1 MNLQGFR
8 AVDLR
13 GNAVFCPHQSLK
25 WNTCRR
31 QAVQYMCA
39 GNTAPVWPQW
49 YMTSAWCTGRK
60 AVRNRAT
67 WCSELMMDSIQQAFT
82 GRAARIRPR
91 KESVE
96 QQVGLLQHGAV
107 WSQVRSLQGSENT
120 HKNMVKSERSAKSSN
135 AKWTFYLCVYVY
147 WLYLNLTFRRVEENR
162 SVRGTTSSYRHCS
175 STCKTS
181 CIETHTFLKTVRKI
195 LWTNVD
201 VSNLLCFPQNRLQ
214 EDEEVVGI
222 SGHEFLQTPAADTQ
236 TGWSDRR
243 EHNNLLSSP
252 FRHQRDERRLL
263 LNFHK
268 DINNINIW
276 KYRNMNI
283 FIYTYMGIL
292 LHWSWRTR
300 FPH

>member
-67 WCSELMMDSIQQAFT
+67 WCSELMMDNIQQAFT

-181 CIETHTFLKTVRKI
+181 CIETRRHSSKLCGRYCEPTLTFQTCFAFLRIVCRRMRK
-195 LWTNVD
+195 LWGSLVT
-201 VSNLLCFPQNRLQ
+201 SSSKHQRL
-214 EDEEVVGI
+214 I
-222 SGHEFLQTPAADTQ
+222 HRPAGQ
-236 TGWSDRR
+236 TGENTTTCSV
-243 EHNNLLSSP
+243 LLSDTSVMKGG
-252 FRHQRDERRLL
+252 FYWT
-263 LNFHK
+263 FTK
-268 DINNINIW
+268 I
-276 KYRNMNI
+276 
-283 FIYTYMGIL
+283 
-292 LHWSWRTR
+292 
-300 FPH
+300 